1 MVKTSKNSKNPEPL
15 KPRAGLLLSD
25 GFLSTLAFKT
35 KESAKLGFGIVGNLL
50 RNGTMAVM
58 ANQSVGRLVFDLHG
72 ILLHDFIGVQVSFRV
87 VASGNGKTC

>member
-1 MVKTSKNSKNPEPL
+1 MKL
-15 KPRAGLLLSD
+15 RAGLLLSD

-72 ILLHDFIGVQVSFRV
+72 IWLHDFIGVHVGFRIITG
-87 VASGNGKTC
+87 GNGKTVEIVE